1 MKAIVLV
8 ILFILIGLAIYYV
21 PLYLRGGGTAHCPP
35 GSRYVRVVSGGGW
48 VDTDPSDP
56 WGSCVSQSMI
66 DNANNQ

>member
-1 MKAIVLV
+1 MKVL
-8 ILFILIGLAIYYV
+8 LFILVIALVGLAIYYI
-21 PLYLRGGGTAHCPP
+21 PMFLKPGSANCPS

-48 VDTDPSDP
+48 ADTDPSDP